1 MAKKPASFEYNG
13 TLVKVLDGDRIDAY
27 IDLGFDLKI
36 KKRIRYMG
44 IDTWESRTRD
54 LDEKKKGLAAKTR
67 NKELLE
73 AGTFKIISYGTGKF
87 GRVLGEIFVSP
98 DVVGHEISE
107 NVDKT
112 SDGLVSINDIL
123 INEGHAYEYDG
134 GKKKKFVSEIEKEK
148 AAKKK
153 DLVDKPVGG
162 RMKSIMDV
170 LEQVTEFIIG
180 KEPQSESL
188 LDKKK
193 KTIGFVADGVKPKRK
208 YTRRKKKN
216 AVKKQ
221 K

>member
-13 TLVKVLDGDRIDAY
+13 TLVKVLDGDTIDCF

-54 LDEKKKGLAAKTR
+54 LDEKKKRLAAKAR

-73 AGTFKIISYGTGKF
+73 AGVFKIISYGTGKF

-98 DVVGHEISE
+98 DAVGHEISE

-134 GKKKKFVSEIEKEK
+134 GKKKKFVSEIATEK
-148 AAKKK
+148 AAKKE
-153 DLVDKPVGG
+153 DLIDKP
-162 RMKSIMDV
+162 S
-170 LEQVTEFIIG
+170 E
-180 KEPQSESL
+180 KE
-188 LDKKK
+188 
-193 KTIGFVADGVKPKRK
+193 
-208 YTRRKKKN
+208 
-216 AVKKQ
+216 
-221 K
+221 